1 MATVTLRIN
10 LGNAAMQ
17 TGDDV
22 ARALREMAI
31 NLDERDTLE
40 DGLRIIVR
48 DLNGNRVG
56 QLEVSA

>member
-1 MATVTLRIN
+1 
-10 LGNAAMQ
+10 MQ